1 MPKNLD
7 IDFSDAKQDRSKRTL
22 EDLLQA
28 AYEIVEDAD
37 PNAFTSRSL
46 ASKAG
51 YSLGTLS
58 KRLGS
63 VENVFF
69 WAIQQGRK
77 IKFLELAKSF
87 SQFDPN
93 LPVQDFVKTIVDQC
107 LAGISSVS
115 PKVMRYY
122 DDRYTRKNGLPADF
136 FGYIDVVIDPYL
148 EVCQRDQ
155 TNTFK
160 KIDRDEVIL
169 IFRAGLTILERP
181 FAEGDPIAG
190 TKKHRQV
197 AIDAMTRLLSK

>member
-7 IDFSDAKQDRSKRTL
+7 IDFSDAKQDRSKKTL

-28 AYEIVEDAD
+28 AYEIVQDAD

-93 LPVQDFVKTIVDQC
+93 LPVQDFVKTIVDQG

-155 TNTFK
+155 TNTFR

-181 FAEGDPIAG
+181 FAEGDSIAG